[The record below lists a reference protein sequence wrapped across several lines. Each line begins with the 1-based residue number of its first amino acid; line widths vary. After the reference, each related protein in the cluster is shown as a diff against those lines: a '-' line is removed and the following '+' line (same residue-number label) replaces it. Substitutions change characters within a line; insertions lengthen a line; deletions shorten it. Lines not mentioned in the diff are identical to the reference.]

1 MKKNLIIQSTSD
13 IITNSSSEV
22 FVVIHSSNREFID
35 ELYSQLDSIYGWNQ
49 ESERT
54 PVIEY
59 EGQTAHDNWEYDYD
73 RRYTSAD
80 EEPVIDKTTISVEM
94 PYCMRKSISY
104 HRAGIEALVE
114 EGVKKHNVDRNDL
127 KVEFN
132 EEF

>member
-1 MKKNLIIQSTSD
+1 MKKTLVIQSTSD

-59 EGQTAHDNWEYDYD
+59 EGQTEHDNWEYDYE
-73 RRYTSAD
+73 RRYTRAD
-80 EEPVIDKTTISVEM
+80 EEPVIDKSTISIEM
-94 PYCMRKSISY
+94 PYYMRNAISY

-114 EGVKKHNVDRNDL
+114 EGIKKHNVDRNDL